1 MNKFIVFLFVITICF
16 ALSEACARSRVEI
29 RNDLGKDKMLEIEC
43 KTVEPTQNLGRESI
57 PFNKNMTYTFV
68 AVHERRYRTIHT
80 CDIWYAL
87 PKSPK
92 NPRGGMVIVN
102 KLETFAAGATR
113 KCGQYREWM
122 ANPDGIYFR
131 RNVKDP
137 LRLRNDYKWMTLQ
150 F

>member
-1 MNKFIVFLFVITICF
+1 
-16 ALSEACARSRVEI
+16 
-29 RNDLGKDKMLEIEC
+29 
-43 KTVEPTQNLGRESI
+43 
-57 PFNKNMTYTFV
+57 MTYTFV

-80 CDIWYAL
+80 CDVWYML

-102 KLETFAAGATR
+102 KLETFAAGANR

-122 ANPDGIYFR
+122 ANTYGIFFR
-131 RNVKDP
+131 RNVKDV
-137 LRLRNDYKWMTLQ
+137 LRRRQDYKWMTLQ